1 MIYGVVLA
9 GGTGKRMKNGVLPKQ
24 FIRLGGVP
32 TIILTI
38 RRMLLVERFD
48 TIYIAIHGSWVEYL
62 EDLLA
67 KYINDTR
74 VRVIEGGEERLDSI
88 ANSVNA
94 AVDDNGLN
102 DNDVI
107 VLHDA
112 VRPFVPVRVLEASI
126 DGALAH
132 DAVVA
137 AVPAVDT
144 MLWIEEGT
152 TVSSMPDRSKLYH
165 GQSPDSFKLR
175 VLKDS
180 LESLNDEERAI
191 ITGTAQI
198 CLVKGIAI
206 HTIPGDRNNIKL
218 TTPEDL
224 ITAEGLLAEEA

>member
-9 GGTGKRMKNGVLPKQ
+9 GGTGTRMKNGPMPKQ
-24 FIRLGGVP
+24 FIELGGVP

-38 RRMLLVERFD
+38 KRMLLVERFD
-48 TIYIAIHGSWVEYL
+48 ILIVAIHQSWVDFLNEL
-62 EDLLA
+62 IER
-67 KYINDTR
+67 YIDDDR
-74 VRVIEGGEERLDSI
+74 IVVIPGGTERLDSI
-88 ANSVNA
+88 ANSVAEA
-94 AVDDNGLN
+94 AKRGVEHE
-102 DNDVI
+102 DVI

-112 VRPFVPVRVLEASI
+112 VRPFVPVKVLEDSI

-152 TVSSMPDRSKLYH
+152 VVSDMPDRSKLYH
-165 GQSPDSFKLR
+165 GQAPDSFRLE
-175 VLKDS
+175 VLKHS
-180 LESLNDEERAI
+180 LETLTDDDRKI

-198 CLVKGIAI
+198 CMLKGIEI
-206 HTIPGDRNNIKL
+206 HTIQGDRNNIKL

-224 ITAEGLLAEEA
+224 ITAEGLLKEEQ

>member
-9 GGTGKRMKNGVLPKQ
+9 GGTGTRMKNGPMPKQ
-24 FIRLGGVP
+24 FIELGGVP

-38 RRMLLVERFD
+38 KRMLLVERFD
-48 TIYIAIHGSWVEYL
+48 ILIVAIHQSWVDFLNEL
-62 EDLLA
+62 IER
-67 KYINDTR
+67 YIDDDR
-74 VRVIEGGEERLDSI
+74 IVVIPGGTERLDSI
-88 ANSVNA
+88 ANSVAEA
-94 AVDDNGLN
+94 AKRGVEHD
-102 DNDVI
+102 DVI

-112 VRPFVPVRVLEASI
+112 VRPFVPVKVLEDSI

-152 TVSSMPDRSKLYH
+152 VVSDMPDRSKLYH
-165 GQSPDSFKLR
+165 GQAPDSFRLE
-175 VLKDS
+175 VLKHS
-180 LESLNDEERAI
+180 LETLTDDDRKI

-198 CLVKGIAI
+198 CMLKGIEI
-206 HTIPGDRNNIKL
+206 HTIQGDRNNIKL

-224 ITAEGLLAEEA
+224 ITAEGLLKEEQ

>member
-9 GGTGKRMKNGVLPKQ
+9 GGTGKRMKNGPMPKQ
-24 FIRLGGVP
+24 FIELGGVP

-38 RRMLLVERFD
+38 KRMLLVERFD
-48 TIYIAIHGSWVEYL
+48 VLIIAIHQSWVEYMN
-62 EDLLA
+62 DLITQ
-67 KYINDTR
+67 YIDDPR
-74 VRVIEGGEERLDSI
+74 IRVIPGGVERLDSI
-88 ANSVNA
+88 ANAVNEA
-94 AVDDNGLN
+94 SLQGVQKD
-102 DNDVI
+102 DVI

-112 VRPFVPVRVLEASI
+112 VRPFVPVKVLEDSI

-152 TVSSMPDRSKLYH
+152 IVSDMPDRSKLYH
-165 GQSPDSFKLR
+165 GQAPDSFRLS
-175 VLKDS
+175 VLKHS
-180 LESLNDEERAI
+180 LETLTDDDRKI

-198 CLVKGIAI
+198 CMLKGIEI

-224 ITAEGLLAEEA
+224 ITAEGLLKEEQ

>member
-9 GGTGKRMKNGVLPKQ
+9 GGTGTRMKNGPMPKQ
-24 FIRLGGVP
+24 FIKLSGVP

-38 RRMLLVERFD
+38 KRMLLVERFD
-48 TIYIAIHGSWVEYL
+48 VLIIAIHQSWVEYMNEL
-62 EDLLA
+62 IAE
-67 KYINDTR
+67 YIDDPR
-74 VRVIEGGEERLDSI
+74 IRVIPGGAERLDSI
-88 ANSVNA
+88 ANAVNEA
-94 AVDDNGLN
+94 ALQGVGKD
-102 DNDVI
+102 DVI

-112 VRPFVPVRVLEASI
+112 VRPFVPVKVLEDSI

-152 TVSSMPDRSKLYH
+152 IVSDMPDRSKLYH
-165 GQSPDSFKLR
+165 GQAPDSFRLE
-175 VLKDS
+175 VLKRS
-180 LESLNDEERAI
+180 LESLTDEDRKI

-198 CLVKGIAI
+198 CMLKGIEI

-224 ITAEGLLAEEA
+224 ITAEGLLKEEQ